1 MEIGII
7 DISQYGI
14 NFDNWI
20 GKITAVSSIQRQER
34 EKYENIIYNISSVP
48 INSSICM
55 SYLSKIVYIPQM
67 KLGRL

>member
-20 GKITAVSSIQRQER
+20 GKITVVSSIHRQEH
-34 EKYENIIYNISSVP
+34 KGYKNMIYDISSVP
-48 INSSICM
+48 VCIALNYAK
-55 SYLSKIVYIPQM
+55 YL
-67 KLGRL
+67 

>member
-20 GKITAVSSIQRQER
+20 GKITAVSSIHQQER
-34 EKYENIIYNISSVP
+34 EIYKNIIYNIPSV
-48 INSSICM
+48 
-55 SYLSKIVYIPQM
+55 
-67 KLGRL
+67 LGFD